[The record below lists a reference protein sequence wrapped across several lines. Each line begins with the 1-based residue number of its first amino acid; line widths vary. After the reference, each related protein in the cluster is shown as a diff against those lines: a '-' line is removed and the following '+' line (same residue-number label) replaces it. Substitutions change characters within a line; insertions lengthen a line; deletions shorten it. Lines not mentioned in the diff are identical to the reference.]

1 VSVTWLLDFGDQIRD
16 SVITMELAK
25 KDCILMEAARAFAR
39 FGFKKTSV
47 DEIAKAAGV
56 AKGTIYL
63 AADSKEDLFYQALHR
78 EVREWVAEVSKLI
91 DPRKPAD
98 ELLGQMAL
106 FGFQKLETSPLV
118 HDLLTGKTKEL
129 LPMWSERFEELRG
142 LGLQNVSE
150 VVRLGIK
157 QGVFRPELDVPQ
169 VAQVLQDLQ
178 IAGYLFHGVK
188 GVNDR
193 LLAQFAAG
201 LDLVLNG
208 LRLRPA

>member
-1 VSVTWLLDFGDQIRD
+1 
-16 SVITMELAK
+16 MELAK
-25 KDCILMEAARAFAR
+25 KECILMEAARAFAR

-63 AADSKEDLFYQALHR
+63 AAESKEDLFYQALHR
-78 EVREWVAEVSKLI
+78 EVRQWVAEVSKLI
-91 DPRKPAD
+91 DPREPAD
-98 ELLGQMAL
+98 ELLGKMAL

-129 LPMWSERFEELRG
+129 LPMWQDRFDGLRN
-142 LGLQNVSE
+142 LGRQNVIE
-150 VVRLGIK
+150 VLRLGIK
-157 QGVFRPELDVPQ
+157 QGRFRPELDLERVSQ
-169 VAQVLQDLQ
+169 TLQDLQ
-178 IAGYLFHGVK
+178 IAGYLFHGGR
-188 GVNDR
+188 GVGEE

-208 LRLRPA
+208 LRVRTA

>member
-1 VSVTWLLDFGDQIRD
+1 
-16 SVITMELAK
+16 MELAK
-25 KDCILMEAARAFAR
+25 KECILMEAARAFAR

-63 AADSKEDLFYQALHR
+63 AAVSKEDLFYQALHR

-91 DPRKPAD
+91 DPRRPAD

-118 HDLLTGKTKEL
+118 HDLLTGKTREL
-129 LPMWSERFEELRG
+129 LPMWSDRFDELRG
-142 LGLQNVSE
+142 LGMQNVIE
-150 VVRLGIK
+150 VLRLGIK
-157 QGVFRPELDVPQ
+157 QGIFRGELDVER
-169 VAQVLQDLQ
+169 VAQTLQDLQ
-178 IAGYLFHGVK
+178 IAGYLFHGGK
-188 GVNDR
+188 GMGEE

-208 LRLRPA
+208 LRVRAA

>member
-1 VSVTWLLDFGDQIRD
+1 
-16 SVITMELAK
+16 MELAK
-25 KDCILMEAARAFAR
+25 KDCILMEAARAFAKW
-39 FGFKKTSV
+39 GFRKTSV

-78 EVREWVAEVSKLI
+78 EVRTWVAEVSKII
-91 DPRKPAD
+91 DPRTPAD

-129 LPMWSERFEELRG
+129 LPMWSERFEELRS
-142 LGLQNVSE
+142 LGMQNVVE
-150 VVRLGIK
+150 VLRLGIK
-157 QGVFRPELDVPQ
+157 QGVFRQELEVQ
-169 VAQVLQDLQ
+169 LVAQTLQDLQ
-178 IAGYLFHGVK
+178 IAGYLFHGGQ
-188 GVNDR
+188 GVTEK
-193 LLAQFAAG
+193 LMAHFAAG

-208 LRLRPA
+208 LRVRAA

>member
-1 VSVTWLLDFGDQIRD
+1 
-16 SVITMELAK
+16 MELAK
-25 KDCILMEAARAFAR
+25 KECILVEAARAFAR
-39 FGFKKTSV
+39 WGFKKTSV

-78 EVREWVAEVSKLI
+78 EVREWVGEVSKLI

-98 ELLGQMAL
+98 EMLGEMAL

-129 LPMWSERFEELRG
+129 LPMWGDRFEELRG
-142 LGLQNVSE
+142 LGRQNVME
-150 VVRLGIK
+150 VLRLGIR
-157 QGVFRPELDVPQ
+157 QGIFRGELEVER
-169 VAQVLQDLQ
+169 VAQVLQDMQ
-178 IAGYLFHGVK
+178 IAGYLFHGGK
-188 GVNDR
+188 GVDEA
-193 LLAQFAAG
+193 LMAQFAAG

-208 LRLRPA
+208 LRTRPAQ